1 LPSALPTSSCRL
13 GTAVVPWSENRPP
26 PPWAGTSLDK
36 VPSAGRTGD
45 PELAI
50 GGREPRVGAGAAGAT
65 LDAPREWGL
74 ALQTMRRR
82 LASIVVAA
90 AALALPFA
98 ACGRSRPPNVV
109 LIVVDSLRADALGP
123 HGTEPSVS
131 PSIDRLASEGLR
143 FERAE
148 APASWNLPSLSSL
161 VTSTYP
167 WVHGQGAPAS
177 GEAEVATLAE
187 VYSRAGYRTGAFAEV
202 TWPLLE
208 RGFGVFENT
217 AGSDLFGDPRGNSA
231 AKTFAAALAWVKK
244 DEAQP
249 FFLIVHTYEVHSY
262 FLGKPAHH
270 AFARK
275 ALPAYDGPF
284 REWGIRD
291 LSKPAGP
298 QVIEALMKA
307 TPEDLAY
314 VRALY
319 RGAVAELD
327 GEVGRFAG
335 ALAAAG
341 LDGRTVLVLTSTNG
355 EGFRPDLARVHHG
368 GRLQDDVLHV
378 PLFLRWPGH
387 LEPGVSNALVG
398 TLDVAPTLV
407 RLAGLPDEPLFA
419 GRPLVAADTSFLSR
433 FRAPRFR
440 LRDLP
445 QQPVVAEEATFRILP
460 SGQRE
465 AATAPQFA
473 LYSEWASLIVDG
485 DKVQLYDLKD
495 DPGQE
500 KDLAASR
507 PDVAKALREQLRRLT
522 AGAGRAG
529 PDAAQLQQLRSLGYV
544 Q

>member
-1 LPSALPTSSCRL
+1 MRGPCTLIA
-13 GTAVVPWSENRPP
+13 AV
-26 PPWAGTSLDK
+26 
-36 VPSAGRTGD
+36 
-45 PELAI
+45 
-50 GGREPRVGAGAAGAT
+50 
-65 LDAPREWGL
+65 
-74 ALQTMRRR
+74 
-82 LASIVVAA
+82 

-109 LIVVDSLRADALGP
+109 LVVVDSLRADALGA
-123 HGTEPSVS
+123 HGSEPSAS
-131 PSIDRLASEGLR
+131 PRIDRLAAEGLR
-143 FERAE
+143 FERAI

-167 WVHGQGAPAS
+167 WVHGQGAPVS
-177 GEAEVATLAE
+177 GQTDVATLAE
-187 VYSRAGYRTGAFAEV
+187 AYSRAGYRTGAFAEV

-208 RGFGVFENT
+208 RGFGVFQNT

-231 AKTFAAALAWVKK
+231 AKTFAAALDWVRK
-244 DEAQP
+244 DQSQP
-249 FFLIVHTYEVHSY
+249 FFLLVHSYEVHSY

-270 AFARK
+270 AFAQK
-275 ALPAYDGPF
+275 EMPGYQGPL

-307 TPEDLAY
+307 SPEDLAY

-327 GEVGRFAG
+327 GEVGRFAD

-341 LDGRTVLVLTSTNG
+341 LDGRTVLAFTSTNG

-378 PLFLRWPGH
+378 PLFVRWPGH
-387 LEPGVSNALVG
+387 LAPGASGALVG

-407 RLAGLPDEPLFA
+407 RLAGLPDEPLFT

-433 FRAPRFR
+433 FREPRFR
-440 LRDLP
+440 LRELP
-445 QQPVVAEEATFRILP
+445 QQPVVAEEATFRMLP

-465 AATAPQFA
+465 AATAPELA
-473 LYSEWASLIVDG
+473 LYSEWASIIADG
-485 DKVQLYDLKD
+485 DKVQLYDLKA

-500 KDLAASR
+500 KDLAAER
-507 PDVAKALREQLRRLT
+507 PDVAKALREQLQRLT
-522 AGAGRAG
+522 AGAGRGG
-529 PDAAQLQQLRSLGYV
+529 PNAAQLDQLRSLGYV